1 MDITGKTALVT
12 GANRGLGRQ
21 LAAQL
26 RDRGAR
32 VGQAGRTASG
42 GSMES
47 THTAESSPSRV
58 SARALPWL
66 SRRTGFWAIAF
77 SFLAVA
83 AFSTAPSSLYGLYE
97 QQEHLSSLTITI
109 IYAVYALGIVVS
121 LLLAGHVS
129 DWYGRRAVLLP
140 ALAVAVVA
148 AVIFLTWRSLAGII
162 VARVLTGLAL
172 GAAVATATAFVTD
185 LDAGPDGAATRR
197 AGIVATIANI
207 GGLALGPLIAGL
219 LARYAG
225 HGLTLP
231 FIVFL
236 ALLLAAV
243 GLVIVAPE
251 GHAAIHPRPKY
262 RPQRLK
268 APANGHSQFLAAT
281 TGVCTA
287 FAVGGLFAG
296 LAGTF
301 LAGPLHQPS
310 PALTGLT
317 IFLTFGAGVLVQTTT
332 TSWPARR
339 LLAAGIVP
347 MIVGLC
353 LLVVSAW
360 TSPPSLAL
368 FLSRRNRRRH
378 RYWRDHPRQPD
389 RGDLHRQPGRSG
401 RRPGD
406 VLHRRLRRR
415 VVARRRGRDHTA
427 APQSSTDAADLRRSR
442 RPRDPGRRPH
452 PYPAAESSSASRG
465 RAGPASRHNGND
477 ARRHGAC
484 QVHGRAVHGSWHV
497 DIDTDE
503 LQGNP
508 LP

>member
-1 MDITGKTALVT
+1 MVQIRHTTE
-12 GANRGLGRQ
+12 
-21 LAAQL
+21 
-26 RDRGAR
+26 
-32 VGQAGRTASG
+32 ASRRRAPG
-42 GSMES
+42 
-47 THTAESSPSRV
+47 
-58 SARALPWL
+58 RALPWL

-109 IYAVYALGIVVS
+109 VYAVYALGIVVS

-140 ALAVAVVA
+140 ALTVAVVA

-185 LDAGPDGAATRR
+185 LDAGPGGVATRR

-243 GLVIVAPE
+243 GLVIVGPGGPR
-251 GHAAIHPRPKY
+251 GHSSAAEVPPAAAQGAGERAQPVPGGHDRGVHGIRCRRAVRRARGDVPGRA
-262 RPQRLK
+262 L
-268 APANGHSQFLAAT
+268 APAFSRADRIDDLPDLRRRRARADHDHE
-281 TGVCTA
+281 
-287 FAVGGLFAG
+287 
-296 LAGTF
+296 
-301 LAGPLHQPS
+301 LAGPPPACRRDRADDRRPVPAGRLSMDIAAQPR
-310 PALTGLT
+310 
-317 IFLTFGAGVLVQTTT
+317 V
-332 TSWPARR
+332 
-339 LLAAGIVP
+339 VP
-347 MIVGLC
+347 G
-353 LLVVSAW
+353 
-360 TSPPSLAL
+360 
-368 FLSRRNRRRH
+368 RRNRRRH
-378 RYWRDHPRQPD
+378 RYWRDHSRQPD
-389 RGDLHRQPGRSG
+389 RGDLHRQPGQSG

-415 VVARRRGRDHTA
+415 VGARRRGRDHTA
-427 APQSSTDAADLRRSR
+427 APQSSS
-442 RPRDPGRRPH
+442 
-452 PYPAAESSSASRG
+452 
-465 RAGPASRHNGND
+465 
-477 ARRHGAC
+477 
-484 QVHGRAVHGSWHV
+484 
-497 DIDTDE
+497 
-503 LQGNP
+503 
-508 LP
+508 